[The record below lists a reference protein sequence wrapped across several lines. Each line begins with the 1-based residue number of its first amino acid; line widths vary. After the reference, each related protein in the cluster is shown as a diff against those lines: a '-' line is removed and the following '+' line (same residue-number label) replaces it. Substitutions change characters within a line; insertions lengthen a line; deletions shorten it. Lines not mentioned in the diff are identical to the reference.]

1 MDFKVEVSIE
11 DVGILLRDLVVSQLF
26 GGVGGIRD
34 ELANKDLFVGV
45 EGMNYNI
52 EDLFNL
58 SLEFVAFRCGCVCHN
73 CLVLEIIIKNLNK
86 YINGIGFVPRKSG
99 NWRLQDGRKVQL
111 DLYRVCG
118 RGPGVSRRGYEA
130 RC

>member
-1 MDFKVEVSIE
+1 MP
-11 DVGILLRDLVVSQLF
+11 QLF

-34 ELANKDLFVGV
+34 EFTNKDLFVGV
-45 EGMNYNI
+45 KGMNYNI

-58 SLEFVAFRCGCVCHN
+58 SLEFVAFRCGCACHN
-73 CLVLEIIIKNLNK
+73 CLVLEVGFKNLNK
-86 YINGIGFVPRKSG
+86 YINGIGFVPRESG

-111 DLYRVCG
+111 DLYRACG
-118 RGPGVSRRGYEA
+118 RGLGVSRRGYEA